1 MALNHPF
8 FNKINIISLLL
19 AATIVVF
26 VLCERAGWPFLAES
40 VQTQLSTMLKR
51 EVSFGNAVTLI
62 KSEIST
68 DKADK
73 ALSKKD
79 KSPIQPTNS
88 TETTSK
94 PFQITFLGG
103 LNLKTKHLNIAA
115 PAWNDKPHF
124 IQAENVHLK
133 LRYIDLWRAYR
144 GKPIHIKSLQ
154 ADKLDGYFERRPDG
168 HATWQFSDKPRD
180 PNKVLQ
186 LPTFDYLVLKNGV
199 LHIDDVPLKTQIE
212 AKVTLNNVLITDKTG
227 KNLAKS
233 NDKVLSASATG
244 RYRAQPFKLQLSTS
258 SALPTSTDKSEK
270 LPVALKLSAD
280 IGRSHLVFKGTTAN
294 IMHLKDF
301 AGDFSLK
308 GPSLAAFGD
317 FLKVTLPTTSA
328 FNTNGVIDKKG
339 LVWRV
344 KLNKMSIGESL
355 LNGDFTY
362 DKGLKTPLLKG
373 KLGGKRLVITD
384 LGPAFGADTVAKNAQ
399 KVLPR
404 KPFDLASLRRMNA
417 DVRIDIQYL
426 DLKTRILEPLKPL
439 QGHLQ
444 LKNAVLAIN
453 DIKASTADGR
463 LTGDI
468 SLDGRGSK
476 ALWDAN
482 LGWNGV
488 RLERWIKQNRKAG
501 LPPYISGKLNGR
513 AILKG
518 HGKSTAEV
526 LASLNGNVRSELHQG
541 AVSHLGLEV
550 AGIDL
555 AQSVGALLKGD
566 DALPVQCAVVDLQ
579 VKQGVFTPRAM
590 VLDTT
595 DTTIWVDGSLS
606 LATETLNL
614 RAMALPKDFS
624 PLALR
629 TPVNVTGTFSN
640 PKVSLEKTPVA
651 LRLGASVLLAIINPI
666 AAVIP
671 LLDTGDNKEA
681 KQRAAGC
688 ASMMKKNSKK

>member
-1 MALNHPF
+1 MALNHPY
-8 FNKINIISLLL
+8 FNKINLISLVV
-19 AATIVVF
+19 AAAIVVF
-26 VLCERAGWPFLAES
+26 VLCERAGWPFLADS

-51 EVSFGNAVTLI
+51 DVSFGNKLA
-62 KSEIST
+62 
-68 DKADK
+68 AD
-73 ALSKKD
+73 LSKMNKGM
-79 KSPIQPTNS
+79 IQPVNS
-88 TETTSK
+88 STSESK
-94 PFQITFLGG
+94 PFQMSFLGG
-103 LNLKTKHLNIAA
+103 LTLKTNNLYIKA
-115 PAWNDKPHF
+115 PAWSDKPHF

-154 ADKLDGYFERRPDG
+154 ADKLDGYFERRADG
-168 HATWQFSDKPRD
+168 RATWQFSDKPRD
-180 PNKVLQ
+180 PNRVLQ

-199 LHIDDVPLKTQIE
+199 LHIDDVPLKTKIE
-212 AKVTLNNVLITDKTG
+212 AKVMLNNVLTANQTK
-227 KNLAKS
+227 KNVVES
-233 NDKVLSASATG
+233 NDNVLSASATG
-244 RYRAQPFKLQLSTS
+244 RYRAQPFKLQLNTT
-258 SALPTSTDKSEK
+258 SALPSSTDKSEK
-270 LPVALKLSAD
+270 LPVTLKLSAD
-280 IGRSHLVFKGTTAN
+280 IGRSHLVFKGTTGN
-294 IMHLKDF
+294 IMRLKDF
-301 AGDFSLK
+301 AGDFSLE
-308 GPSLAAFGD
+308 GPSLAVFGD
-317 FLKVTLPTTSA
+317 FMRITLPTTAA
-328 FNTNGVIDKKG
+328 FKTNGVIEKQD
-339 LVWRV
+339 LMWRIKV
-344 KLNKMSIGESL
+344 NQITIGESV
-355 LNGDFTY
+355 LNGDFSY
-362 DKGLKTPLLKG
+362 DKALKTPLLTG

-384 LGPAFGADTVAKNAQ
+384 LGPAFGADTVAKNAP

-417 DVRIDIQYL
+417 DVRIDIEYL

-468 SLDGRGSK
+468 RLDGRGSK

-518 HGKSTAEV
+518 QGKSTAEV
-526 LASLNGNVRSELHQG
+526 LSSLNGNVRSELHQG

-555 AQSVGALLKGD
+555 AQSVSALLKGD

-579 VKQGVFTPRAM
+579 AKQGVFTPRAM

-629 TPVNVTGTFSN
+629 TPVNVTGTFSKPN
-640 PKVSLEKTPVA
+640 ISLEKTPVA
-651 LRLGASVLLAIINPI
+651 LRLGTSVLLAIINPI

-688 ASMMKKNSKK
+688 LNMMQKNSKSNQAKLNIK